1 MKFDLVDIAIVAVIA
16 YIAVWGGNHV
26 LVAMNLSK
34 YQA

>member
-1 MKFDLVDIAIVAVIA
+1 MKFNAIDIAIVAVIA

-26 LVAMNLSK
+26 LAAMNLRQ